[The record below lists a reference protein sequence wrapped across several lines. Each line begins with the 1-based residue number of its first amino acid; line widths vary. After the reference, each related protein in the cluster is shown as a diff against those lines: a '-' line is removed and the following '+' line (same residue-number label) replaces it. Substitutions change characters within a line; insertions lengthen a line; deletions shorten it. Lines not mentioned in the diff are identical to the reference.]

1 MLVRNHQERARHGF
15 TLTEM
20 VVVVAIIVILAGVG
34 SGIAWKV
41 YEQSQENAAEVKAKN
56 VQTAAELWRLNNN
69 SEDDPNNIPNIQ
81 ALLQPDPN
89 STTGKSYLTDEEA
102 KDPWGQYYQ
111 LEPGTNGR
119 IRAFSMHG
127 GKKLASHK

>member
-1 MLVRNHQERARHGF
+1 MLVRSHPERARHGF

-20 VVVVAIIVILAGVG
+20 VVVVAIIVILAGVS

-41 YEQSQENAAEVKAKN
+41 YEQTKEQSAEVKAKN
-56 VQTAAELWRLNNN
+56 VQQAAELYRLNN
-69 SEDDPNNIPNIQ
+69 SGEDTEVPNIQ

-119 IRAFSMHG
+119 IRAFTMHG
-127 GKKLASHK
+127 GKKLASQK